1 MTRFPHVDSARRFFA
16 GTEIML
22 DVESSL
28 HRPAR
33 LAYAAMAIGLG
44 MAICCNPS
52 FAQNAAKGS
61 ADHIKAVTSAVDS
74 ASIKANTATSK
85 DWPTIGLDYAETRFS
100 KLNQINTDNVKN
112 LGLMWS
118 YNLESVR
125 GVEATPLVVDGI
137 MYVTASWSVV
147 HAIDA
152 RTGKRIW
159 SYDPGVNREIGYKGC
174 CDVVNRGVALYKG
187 KVFVGAYD
195 GRLVAIDAVT
205 GKKLWEK
212 DTIIDH
218 SHSYTITGAPRVV
231 KGKVLIGN
239 GGAEY
244 GVRGYITA
252 YDAETGA
259 QAWRWFVVPGD
270 PSKPFEDSSMAAAAK
285 TWDPAGE
292 WWINGGGGTP
302 WDTITYD
309 PDLDAIYIGT
319 GNGAPWNRNLRS
331 PAGGDNLYLASLV
344 ALNADT
350 GKYLWH
356 YQETPGDN
364 WDYTSTQPM
373 ILADIKI
380 DGKPRKVILHA
391 PKNGFFFVI
400 DRTNGKFISAKN
412 FVDVNWATGYDA
424 NGRPIEVPEARS
436 PDKPFDSIP
445 GPYGAHNWHPMSYN
459 PQTGLVY
466 LPAQGV
472 PLNLTGEKTLTQN
485 APAPFKFGGTTG
497 WNVGFTLNATPP
509 KNVPFGRL
517 IAWDP
522 VKQKE
527 AWHVEYVAP
536 WNGGTLTTSGN
547 LVFQGTADGRF
558 IAYNAASGEKLW
570 ESPVGTGVVAA
581 PATYT
586 IDGVQY
592 VSIAVGWGGVFGITL
607 RATELEGPGTVYT
620 FAVGGKASLP
630 AFTKYQI
637 GNLLSGVKYDPKDVP
652 EGTAIYVEACAT
664 CHGVPG
670 VDKGGNVKNLGYTST
685 ENIVNLR
692 DIVFKGPFRDQGMPD
707 FTGKLKDEDVV
718 KIQAFI
724 QGTADAIRPNKEAE
738 K

>member
-1 MTRFPHVDSARRFFA
+1 MGHRIRRTACVAAGLYALAVCGGASAEDA
-16 GTEIML
+16 N
-22 DVESSL
+22 SS
-28 HRPAR
+28 
-33 LAYAAMAIGLG
+33 
-44 MAICCNPS
+44 
-52 FAQNAAKGS
+52 AQ
-61 ADHIKAVTSAVDS
+61 HIKAVTSAIDS
-74 ASIKANTATSK
+74 KAIEANAAETK

-100 KLNQINTDNVKN
+100 KLKQINTDNVKQ
-112 LGLMWS
+112 LGLKWS

-137 MYVTASWSVV
+137 MYESASWSVV

-159 SYDPGVNREIGYKGC
+159 TYDPGVNREIGYKGC

-205 GKKLWEK
+205 GKKVWEK
-212 DTIIDH
+212 DTVIDH

-244 GVRGYITA
+244 GARGYITA
-252 YDAETGA
+252 YDAETGE

-270 PSKPFEDSSMAAAAK
+270 PSKPFEDASMEAAAK
-285 TWDPAGE
+285 TWDPAGK

-302 WDTITYD
+302 WDTIAYD
-309 PDLDAIYIGT
+309 PDLNLIYIGT

-350 GKYLWH
+350 GKYVWH

-373 ILADIKI
+373 ILADIQI
-380 DGKPRKVILHA
+380 GGKPRKVILHA

-424 NGRPIEVPEARS
+424 DGRPIEVPEARS
-436 PDKPFDSIP
+436 PDKSFDSIP
-445 GPYGAHNWHPMSYN
+445 GPFGAHNWHPMSYN

-472 PLNLTGEKTLTQN
+472 PLNLTGEKTLTQD

-509 KNVPFGRL
+509 KNLPFGRL

-522 VKQKE
+522 VKQHE
-527 AWHVEYVAP
+527 AWHAEYVAP
-536 WNGGTLTTSGN
+536 WNGGTLTTAGN

-558 IAYNAASGEKLW
+558 IAYNATSGEKLW
-570 ESPVGTGVVAA
+570 ETPTGTGVVAA
-581 PATYT
+581 ASTYM
-586 IDGVQY
+586 IDGEQY
-592 VSIAVGWGGVFGITL
+592 VSVAVGWDGVFGITQ
-607 RATELEGPGTVYT
+607 RVTDKEGPGTVYT
-620 FAVGGKASLP
+620 FAVGGKAPLP
-630 AFTKYQI
+630 EFTKYQI
-637 GNLLSGVKYDPKDVP
+637 GNLLSGVKYDPKDVAD
-652 EGTAIYVEACAT
+652 GTAIYVQACAT

-670 VDKGGNVKNLGYTST
+670 VDKGGNVKNLGYSST
-685 ENIVNLR
+685 ENIANLK

-707 FTGKLKDEDVV
+707 FTGKLNDEDVV

-724 QGTADAIRPNKEAE
+724 QGTADAVRPK
-738 K
+738 

>member
-1 MTRFPHVDSARRFFA
+1 MGHRIRRTACVAAGLYALAVCGGASAEDA
-16 GTEIML
+16 N
-22 DVESSL
+22 SS
-28 HRPAR
+28 
-33 LAYAAMAIGLG
+33 
-44 MAICCNPS
+44 
-52 FAQNAAKGS
+52 AQ
-61 ADHIKAVTSAVDS
+61 HIKAVTSAIDS
-74 ASIKANTATSK
+74 KAIEANAAETK

-100 KLNQINTDNVKN
+100 KLKQINTDNVKQ
-112 LGLMWS
+112 LGLKWS

-137 MYVTASWSVV
+137 MYESASWSVV

-159 SYDPGVNREIGYKGC
+159 TYDPGVNREIGYKGC

-205 GKKLWEK
+205 GKKVWEK
-212 DTIIDH
+212 DTVIDH

-244 GVRGYITA
+244 GARGYITA
-252 YDAETGA
+252 YDAETGE

-270 PSKPFEDSSMAAAAK
+270 PSKPFEDASMEAAAK
-285 TWDPAGE
+285 TWDPAGK

-302 WDTITYD
+302 WDTIAYD
-309 PDLDAIYIGT
+309 PDLNLIYIGT

-350 GKYLWH
+350 GKYVWH
-356 YQETPGDN
+356 YPETPGDN

-373 ILADIKI
+373 ILADIQI
-380 DGKPRKVILHA
+380 GGKPRKVILHA

-424 NGRPIEVPEARS
+424 DGRPIEVPEARS
-436 PDKPFDSIP
+436 PDKSFDSIP
-445 GPYGAHNWHPMSYN
+445 GPFGAHNWHPMSYN

-472 PLNLTGEKTLTQN
+472 PLNLTGEKTLTQD

-497 WNVGFTLNATPP
+497 WNVGFSLNATPP
-509 KNVPFGRL
+509 KNLPFGRL

-522 VKQKE
+522 VKQHE
-527 AWHVEYVAP
+527 AWHAEYVAP
-536 WNGGTLTTSGN
+536 WNGGTLTTAGN

-558 IAYNAASGEKLW
+558 IAYNATSGEKLW
-570 ESPVGTGVVAA
+570 ETPTGTGVVAA
-581 PATYT
+581 ASTYM
-586 IDGVQY
+586 IDGEQY
-592 VSIAVGWGGVFGITL
+592 VSVAVGWGGVFGITQ
-607 RATELEGPGTVYT
+607 RVTDKEGPGTVYT
-620 FAVGGKASLP
+620 FAVGGKAPLP
-630 AFTKYQI
+630 EFTKYQI
-637 GNLLSGVKYDPKDVP
+637 GNLLSGVKYDPKDVAD
-652 EGTAIYVEACAT
+652 GTAIYVQACAT

-670 VDKGGNVKNLGYTST
+670 VDKGGNVKNLGYSST
-685 ENIVNLR
+685 ENIANLK

-707 FTGKLKDEDVV
+707 FTGKLNDEDVV

-724 QGTADAIRPNKEAE
+724 QGTADAVRPK
-738 K
+738 